1 MSQSYLYLVVLGRP
15 LNNLT
20 NRLVHENRG
29 ETGFA
34 RIAEIKVSLQDL
46 VKNKIKTMYIRKH
59 VKIVSWEM
67 LFSECERNL

>member
-1 MSQSYLYLVVLGRP
+1 M
-15 LNNLT
+15 
-20 NRLVHENRG
+20 HENRG